1 MKKTIIAT
9 LTAVTL
15 TVGAISGVA
24 YAHKGSKGPEGAVE
38 RLTERLNLTTEQQ
51 SELQAIFDQKLLDRK
66 NMQENTTAEQR
77 ENLRENA
84 RDGMKAKMEADIKA
98 LLTPEQVALFDQM
111 HAEKGDD
118 DHEREERG
126 HKGKG
131 GKGEGKGK
139 RGGHGEEKC
148 DH

>member
-66 NMQENTTAEQR
+66 NMHESTTAEQR

-84 RDGMKAKMEADIKA
+84 REGMKTKMEADIKA

-111 HAEKGDD
+111 HAEKEARGD
-118 DHEREERG
+118 RE
-126 HKGKG
+126 HKGKKG
-131 GKGEGKGK
+131 HGEGKGK

-148 DH
+148 DD

>member
-1 MKKTIIAT
+1 
-9 LTAVTL
+9 
-15 TVGAISGVA
+15 VA

-38 RLTERLNLTTEQQ
+38 RLSERLNLTTEQQ
-51 SELQAIFDQKLLDRK
+51 TELQAIFDQKLLDRK

-118 DHEREERG
+118 HEREERG
-126 HKGKG
+126 HKGK
-131 GKGEGKGK
+131 GKGK

-148 DH
+148 DD

>member
-51 SELQAIFDQKLLDRK
+51 TELQAIFDQKLLDRK
-66 NMQENTTAEQR
+66 NMHENTTAEQR

-84 RDGMKAKMEADIKA
+84 REGMKAKMEADIKA

-111 HAEKGDD
+111 LAEKEARGD
-118 DHEREERG
+118 RE
-126 HKGKG
+126 HKGKW
-131 GKGEGKGK
+131 GK

-148 DH
+148 DD

>member
-15 TVGAISGVA
+15 TAAAISGAV
-24 YAHKGSKGPEGAVE
+24 YAHKGGEGPEGGLG
-38 RLTERLNLTTEQQ
+38 RLTEKLNLTTEQQ
-51 SELQAIFDQKLLDRK
+51 AQLKTIFDQKMLDRK
-66 NMQENTTAEQR
+66 NMHENTTAEQR

-84 RDGMKAKMEADIKA
+84 REGMKAKMEADIKA

-111 HAEKGDD
+111 HAEEGA
-118 DHEREERG
+118 DHERGARG
-126 HKGKG
+126 H
-131 GKGEGKGK
+131 KGEGKGK
-139 RGGHGEEKC
+139 RGGQDGEKC